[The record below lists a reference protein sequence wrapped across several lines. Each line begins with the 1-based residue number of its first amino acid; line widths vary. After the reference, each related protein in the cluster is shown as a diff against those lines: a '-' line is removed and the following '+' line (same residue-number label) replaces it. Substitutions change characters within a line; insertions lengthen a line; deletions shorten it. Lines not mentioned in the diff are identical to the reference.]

1 MITIGFDVD
10 KQIVTKRKN
19 SERLVNNSANYL
31 KLCFNFK
38 EETSWDEVTSKRVLF
53 TSKHSKVYCKELD
66 ANNTVVV
73 PWEVLTEKYFLFTL
87 YGIDENDLRITTTQ
101 KRISLEESG
110 FTEEIEKDLPHN
122 SSIVE
127 DIYNKLNNTIE
138 MEVTFEDGS
147 TNTYDVVVK

>member
-1 MITIGFDVD
+1 MIIIGFDVD
-10 KQIVTKRKN
+10 KQIVEKRN

-38 EETSWDEVTSKRVLF
+38 GDTWDEVTSKRVLF

-66 ANNTVVV
+66 VNNMVIV

-87 YGIDENDLRITTTQ
+87 YGIGDDNLRITTTQ
-101 KRISLEESG
+101 KRIVMEESG
-110 FTEEIEKDLPHN
+110 FKEEIEKDLPEN

-127 DIYNKLNNTIE
+127 DIYNKLSNTVE

-147 TNTYDVVVK
+147 TQIYDMVVK